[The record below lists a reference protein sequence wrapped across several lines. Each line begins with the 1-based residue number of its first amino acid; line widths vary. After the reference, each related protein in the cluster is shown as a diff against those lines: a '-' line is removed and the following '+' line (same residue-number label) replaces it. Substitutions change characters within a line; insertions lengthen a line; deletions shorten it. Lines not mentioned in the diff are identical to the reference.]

1 MKRNCH
7 KLSPQMK
14 WFTPCSI
21 VDEVLAFSE
30 QQYITCKQ
38 TTASTATRPIHL
50 LEHPSLPFCFLMK
63 TCIIH
68 VSLIL
73 HISTQSLNTYLKHAV
88 DIYQLEHDKVL
99 KKSTAD
105 LQRVTYQK
113 MAGRKRLIL
122 RSVDAALNRRNA
134 SSKLRYKRRG

>member
-99 KKSTAD
+99 KKIYSRLTACYLPKNGWPEKTDFTERRCGIEST
-105 LQRVTYQK
+105 K
-113 MAGRKRLIL
+113 C
-122 RSVDAALNRRNA
+122 
-134 SSKLRYKRRG
+134 